1 MVTTGVR
8 GESPAQRTARI
19 NTARIN
25 AEASFRPTFRIDPL
39 VFQCQA
45 IPGQTVRFKFRLSG
59 SQKPI
64 DFSIQP
70 VSLIQHR
77 DGKVTA
83 AETLRDRDSVRLLS
97 SSDLRLGGGEVQEI
111 EGTWTLPRDSGQ
123 FVSVGLL
130 VTDRSEEPFSKQT
143 TQRQLGVRF
152 VTRYLLRLEADI
164 RRVNSVQG
172 EIRLTTGGLVD
183 RDGFAHVNALLW
195 NPHDAGRR
203 LRAKARMI
211 DAAGR
216 VVIDEVPLGLTS
228 RINQPEPKRFALAVL
243 PRSEVTL
250 TAALPE
256 PVFPGDY
263 QLQIDVR
270 DDSDDVAQQSFRV
283 HVGEYDF
290 QAQRS
295 VVGRVLK
302 SIQVHPSAIELSTLR
317 GGNRLV
323 PLSLKNQGDKA
334 VSIRV
339 VATDRNGNE
348 VSWLRVRPER
358 VHLGSGAGRKLMVTM
373 NGHAADAQDKYAE
386 LRLHAE
392 SEFATNTGSLNVP
405 VAMLNDDRPRDPDVS
420 LGTIEVDENNPR
432 IIRLQITNHGTRHLA
447 PHLIVTL
454 TRGNEPPVICEAGY
468 HAWLLPSESREL
480 RFQLPESTTGIFK
493 ASIHA
498 KLNRTVDPT
507 LTEQTITLP

>member
-1 MVTTGVR
+1 MLFAMVTTAVN
-8 GESPAQRTARI
+8 GESPSQRV
-19 NTARIN
+19 ARIN
-25 AEASFRPTFRIDPL
+25 AEASFRPSFRIDPL

-45 IPGQTVRFKFRLSG
+45 VPGQTVRFKFRLS
-59 SQKPI
+59 SSDRPI

-83 AETLRDRDSVRLLS
+83 AEELQDRDSVRLLS
-97 SSDLRLGGGEVQEI
+97 SSELRLRGGEIREI

-164 RRVNSVQG
+164 RRANAVQG

-183 RDGFAHVNALLW
+183 RDGFAHINALLW

-211 DAAGR
+211 DPAGR
-216 VVIDEVPLGLTS
+216 VVIDDVPLGLAS
-228 RINQPEPKRFALAVL
+228 RINQPEPKRFELTVL

-250 TAALPE
+250 ASALPE

-263 QLQIDVR
+263 QLQINVSDHSGDVTL
-270 DDSDDVAQQSFRV
+270 QTFPV
-283 HVGEYDF
+283 HVGQYDF
-290 QAQRS
+290 QAQRG
-295 VVGRVLK
+295 VVGRVLR
-302 SIQVHPSAIELSTLR
+302 SIRVQPSAIELSTLR

-323 PLSLKNQGDKA
+323 PLSLKNQGDTP
-334 VSIRV
+334 VSIRLV
-339 VATDRNGNE
+339 TRDRDGNE

-358 VHLGSGAGRKLMVTM
+358 IQLAPRAGRNVMVTM
-373 NGHAADAQDKYAE
+373 NGHAGDANDKYAE
-386 LRLHAE
+386 VNLYAE
-392 SEFATNTGSLNVP
+392 SDSSANTASLKIP
-405 VAMLNDDRPRDPDVS
+405 VAMLNDDRPRDPQVS
-420 LGTIEVDENNPR
+420 LGAIEVNENDPR
-432 IIRLQITNHGTRHLA
+432 IMSLPITNHGTRHLA
-447 PHLIVTL
+447 PHLIITL
-454 TRGNEPPVICEAGY
+454 TRGNEAPLICEAGY

-480 RFQLPESTTGIFK
+480 RFQLPESTSGTFK

-498 KLNRTVDPT
+498 VLNRSADPT
-507 LTEQTITLP
+507 LSEQTIVLP